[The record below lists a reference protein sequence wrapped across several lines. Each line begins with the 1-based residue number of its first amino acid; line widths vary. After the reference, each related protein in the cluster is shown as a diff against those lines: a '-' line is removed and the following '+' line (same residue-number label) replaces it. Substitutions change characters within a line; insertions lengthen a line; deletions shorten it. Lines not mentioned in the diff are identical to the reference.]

1 MADLLLMIDS
11 LVESENETTDLF
23 LGHVAERSISRG
35 LFQAILPLLISKR
48 RQKARVENFV
58 ESVLPLYNHDDFR
71 QRYRMNRSTFD
82 KLVCHLSPKLLVGNK
97 GGKMK
102 VSVEKQLLIYIKYAS
117 SQQTLTEISDTY
129 GVGEGTA
136 HCIIHRTSS
145 LICADMLSNLI
156 TWPSGLKVQENVEK
170 FYQHKSLPGI
180 IGAIGGS
187 HIPIRTPKLDAEQYF
202 NRKKFPSIVL
212 QAVCDYNLHFLDVF
226 C

>member
-1 MADLLLMIDS
+1 MIDS

-48 RQKARVENFV
+48 RKKARVENFV

-102 VSVEKQLLIYIKYAS
+102 VSVEKQLLIYIKYA
-117 SQQTLTEISDTY
+117 
-129 GVGEGTA
+129 
-136 HCIIHRTSS
+136 
-145 LICADMLSNLI
+145 
-156 TWPSGLKVQENVEK
+156 
-170 FYQHKSLPGI
+170 
-180 IGAIGGS
+180 
-187 HIPIRTPKLDAEQYF
+187 
-202 NRKKFPSIVL
+202 
-212 QAVCDYNLHFLDVF
+212 
-226 C
+226 